1 VSLSYKVVLAPAGT
15 LIAACQR
22 ADDAVRVAEA
32 FVDRRCVVKWAGKI
46 VWRSWELMGTI
57 HDAGRL
63 VAARVTEINRQAYD
77 KDYGEGAYARM
88 ITLMDT
94 RHEVAAENSAACAS
108 VQG

>member
-1 VSLSYKVVLAPAGT
+1 MTLRYKVVAKSSGT

-22 ADDAVRVAEA
+22 ADDAVRIAEA
-32 FVDRRCVVKWAGKI
+32 YIDRPCAVKWAGKI
-46 VWRSWELMGTI
+46 VWRSGEPMGTI

-63 VAARVTEINRQAYD
+63 AAARVTEINRQAYD